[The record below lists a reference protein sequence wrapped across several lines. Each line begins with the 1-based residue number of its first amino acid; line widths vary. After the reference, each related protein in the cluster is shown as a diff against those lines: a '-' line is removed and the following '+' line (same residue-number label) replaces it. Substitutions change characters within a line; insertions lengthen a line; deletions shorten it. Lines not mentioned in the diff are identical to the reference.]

1 MHSRAAEVFVGNVL
15 ASDGSD
21 HVGSGDVHLPYR
33 LDHED
38 EVGHCGRVDRATC
51 RRTGDDGD
59 LRDNARCERVASE
72 DFAVTRQR
80 VDALLNARP
89 AGVVDAHDGRANFD
103 GVIHHL
109 GYFLRG
115 DLGERSAEHREV
127 LGVGEYGSTFDLSP
141 SGYYRV
147 AFEALFVESEV
158 GGTVGVEG
166 VDLGEATVVEQLCQA
181 FAGSE
186 FAAFLLRFDAPF
198 AAAKFSRRAT

>member
-1 MHSRAAEVFVGNVL
+1 MHYRAAEVFVGNVL
-15 ASDGSD
+15 SGDRSD

-38 EVGHCGRVDRATC
+38 EVRHCGRVNGSTC
-51 RRTGDDGD
+51 GGPGDYRN
-59 LRDNARCERVASE
+59 LRDDAGCERVASE
-72 DFAVTRQR
+72 DFAVTRKR
-80 VDALLNARP
+80 VDTLLDTGA
-89 AGVVDAHDGRANFD
+89 AGVVDAHDGRADFD

-127 LGVGEYGSTFDLSP
+127 LGVGEYGSTFDLAP

-158 GGTVGVEG
+158 GGTVGVKG
-166 VDLGEATVVEQLCQA
+166 VDLGKTTVVEEL
-181 FAGSE
+181 
-186 FAAFLLRFDAPF
+186 
-198 AAAKFSRRAT
+198 